1 MDKTIREKD
10 LQLQTLKENRG
21 DIDRERKEFEE
32 KLREYKA
39 EIEEKNR
46 CMEKFIEEKG
56 QIILNLTEEVL
67 RLKTGNIDNKKL
79 DPKVHNVEPIVHK
92 QSQQELKAE
101 NNDLKAE
108 KMLHLKYLA
117 DYKAKQEKSLEREQ
131 ILEQEKTQLDL
142 DWQKKYQDLENIKF
156 TTSEDYLK
164 KLSDSRNQALA
175 QVSSL
180 EERLK
185 QKEALINALKSANPT
200 VNKISLKLECI

>member
-10 LQLQTLKENRG
+10 LQIQTLKENRV
-21 DIDRERKEFEE
+21 DIDKERRGFEE
-32 KLREYKA
+32 RLNEHKS
-39 EIEEKNR
+39 EIEEKDR

-56 QIILNLTEEVL
+56 QMILNLTEEVL
-67 RLKTGNIDNKKL
+67 RLKTGYVENKNF
-79 DPKVHNVEPIVHK
+79 DSVEPQVVVTNHK
-92 QSQQELKAE
+92 QSQQEVKAE
-101 NNDLKAE
+101 NNDLKAQ
-108 KMLHLKYLA
+108 KMLHMKFLA
-117 DYKAKQEKSLEREQ
+117 DYKAKLEKSLEREQ
-131 ILEQEKTQLDL
+131 LLEQEKTQLGL
-142 DWQKKYQDLENIKF
+142 DWQKKYQELENIKF

-200 VNKISLKLECI
+200 VINFSPFF

>member
-32 KLREYKA
+32 KLKEYKA
-39 EIEEKNR
+39 EIEEKDR

-67 RLKTGNIDNKKL
+67 RLKTGIIENKKL
-79 DPKVHNVEPIVHK
+79 DSITVEPIVYK

-142 DWQKKYQDLENIKF
+142 DWQKKYQELENIKF

-200 VNKISLKLECI
+200 VNKMS

>member
-92 QSQQELKAE
+92 QSQQ
-101 NNDLKAE
+101 
-108 KMLHLKYLA
+108 
-117 DYKAKQEKSLEREQ
+117 
-131 ILEQEKTQLDL
+131 
-142 DWQKKYQDLENIKF
+142 
-156 TTSEDYLK
+156 
-164 KLSDSRNQALA
+164 
-175 QVSSL
+175 
-180 EERLK
+180 
-185 QKEALINALKSANPT
+185 
-200 VNKISLKLECI
+200 

>member
-10 LQLQTLKENRG
+10 LQIQTLKENRV
-21 DIDRERKEFEE
+21 DIDKERRGFEE
-32 KLREYKA
+32 RLNEHKS
-39 EIEEKNR
+39 EIEEKDR

-56 QIILNLTEEVL
+56 QMILNLTEEVL
-67 RLKTGNIDNKKL
+67 RLKTGYVENKNF
-79 DPKVHNVEPIVHK
+79 DSVEPQVVVTNHK
-92 QSQQELKAE
+92 QSQQEVKAE
-101 NNDLKAE
+101 NNDLKAQ
-108 KMLHLKYLA
+108 KMLHMKFLA

-142 DWQKKYQDLENIKF
+142 DWQNKYQELENVKF

-200 VNKISLKLECI
+200 VNKISLKL